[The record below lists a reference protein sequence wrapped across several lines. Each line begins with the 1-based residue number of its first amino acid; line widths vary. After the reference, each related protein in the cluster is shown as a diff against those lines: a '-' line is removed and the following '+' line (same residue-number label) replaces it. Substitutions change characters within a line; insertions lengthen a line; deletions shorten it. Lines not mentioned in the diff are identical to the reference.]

1 MSKRYHPYAN
11 SARRPQ
17 GCRRPPVDG
26 GPEDQTVSPCG
37 LPVHALRRHGAR
49 CNDQQDPVGSTSN
62 LNLQFR
68 VTPSDGYYVA
78 EVAHSKRYSDEFV
91 IDLISEYEKDL
102 KALAKKVLDD

>member
-1 MSKRYHPYAN
+1 MVGQKIRLYPHVVFQFTHYDGTVPGVTISKIP
-11 SARRPQ
+11 S
-17 GCRRPPVDG
+17 
-26 GPEDQTVSPCG
+26 
-37 LPVHALRRHGAR
+37 
-49 CNDQQDPVGSTSN
+49 GSTSN